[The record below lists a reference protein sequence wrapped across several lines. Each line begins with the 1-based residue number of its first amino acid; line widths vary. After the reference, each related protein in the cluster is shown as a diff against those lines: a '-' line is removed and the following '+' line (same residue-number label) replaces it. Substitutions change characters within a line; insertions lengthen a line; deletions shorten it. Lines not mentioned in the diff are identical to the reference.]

1 MKPAKVPSWSGGM
14 KLTAYK
20 KAIEVWMEN
29 NKGLPV
35 YIGGY
40 VVDILDTVE
49 KQTVKNLIDA
59 LDRQYGR
66 TRLEEL
72 EELMKDWI
80 QFNSNEHVN
89 EDQYLFAQEKLIA
102 RQKEHG
108 VGVAEWNTIWMM
120 YAAKQRKG
128 IEEHQLDQ
136 LRKVVKAR
144 GVDAQKDFIR
154 KYRELKIE
162 YKRDTQVP
170 N

>member
-1 MKPAKVPSWSGGM
+1 MKPAKVPSWSSGM

-29 NKGLPV
+29 NKDLPEAARYQEVIESLKVNKEIDGLAV

-72 EELMKDWI
+72 EELMEDWI
-80 QFNSNEHVN
+80 KFNFNEHKS
-89 EDQYLFAQEKLIA
+89 EEEYLFAQEKMIT
-102 RQKEHG
+102 RQEEKQ
-108 VGVAEWNTIWMM
+108 VTLKEWNTIWMM
-120 YAAKQRKG
+120 YGAKQRKG
-128 IEEHQLDQ
+128 IENYQLLE
-136 LRKVVKAR
+136 LRIKKSS
-144 GVDAQKDFIR
+144 KIR
-154 KYRELKIE
+154 
-162 YKRDTQVP
+162 
-170 N
+170 